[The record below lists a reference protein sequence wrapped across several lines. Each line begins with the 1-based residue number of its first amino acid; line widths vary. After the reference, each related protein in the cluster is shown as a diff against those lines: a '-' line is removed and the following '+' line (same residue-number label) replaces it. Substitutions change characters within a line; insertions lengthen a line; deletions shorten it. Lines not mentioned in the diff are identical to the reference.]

1 MLDNVRMVTRK
12 RERAPIWPGWRS
24 QRELR
29 RSRIVLVDDH
39 AVVRDGL
46 AALLALEP
54 DLEIVGCAGDIDAG
68 LALVRRTRPDLIL
81 CDLNLPG
88 MSGGQAVQAMYREFP
103 RTTLLVLTAHDSL
116 EYVRAAFI
124 AGAIGFVC
132 KDASR
137 SELLRAVRRATSG
150 RRTVCGTVWESVLGD
165 WLEDG
170 GAPQFQAVPDLDADA
185 ARVIRLIALGVPTRQ
200 IALELGRGVKA
211 TEKFRMVLMRRLGLK
226 SAAGVTR
233 FAIENRLVSSREL
246 DEMLAAGS
254 A

>member
-1 MLDNVRMVTRK
+1 MITKK

-24 QRELR
+24 QREAR
-29 RSRIVLVDDH
+29 RCRVVLVDDH

-54 DLEIVGCAGDIDAG
+54 DLEIVGCAGDVAAG
-68 LALVRRTRPDLIL
+68 LGLVRHARPDLIL

-103 RTTLLVLTAHDSL
+103 RTAILVLTAHDSL

-124 AGAIGFVC
+124 GGAIGFVC

-137 SELLRAVRRATSG
+137 SELLRAVRRAASG
-150 RRTVCGTVWESVLGD
+150 RRTVCGNVWESVVSD

-170 GAPQFQAVPDLDADA
+170 GTPQIPLAPDLDADS

-200 IALELGRGVKA
+200 IATELGRGVKA
-211 TEKFRMVLMRRLGLK
+211 TEKFRMVLMRRLGLR

-233 FAIENRLVSSREL
+233 FAVENRLVSSREL
-246 DEMLAAGS
+246 DQMLAAGN